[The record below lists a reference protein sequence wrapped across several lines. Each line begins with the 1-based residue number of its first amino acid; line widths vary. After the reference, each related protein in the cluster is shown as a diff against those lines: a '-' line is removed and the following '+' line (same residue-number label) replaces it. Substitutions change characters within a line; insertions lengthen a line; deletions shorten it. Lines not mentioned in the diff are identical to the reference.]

1 MLRIN
6 WQFFLSVTVHFIIKG
21 ILDTMKY
28 GNEIRT
34 TAQEGKCIF
43 EGAPSKIAN
52 W

>member
-1 MLRIN
+1 MTGFSLLVYKI
-6 WQFFLSVTVHFIIKG
+6 TVHFTIKD
-21 ILDTMKY
+21 ILHTMKY

-43 EGAPSKIAN
+43 EGARSRIAN